1 MAEYFFADLSACNEC
16 LDPRQSGSALTNWL
30 ARKIIYVGQRIR
42 INKMDGEEVSL
53 VYACLWEVSPS
64 QNISQ
69 TLLHRPY
76 NFVPPHFDS
85 KHEEVEEVEL
95 EKLIPFR
102 IMGLVFSATH
112 ALLLGTALY
121 AADVYSPNWR
131 RNESCML

>member
-1 MAEYFFADLSACNEC
+1 
-16 LDPRQSGSALTNWL
+16 
-30 ARKIIYVGQRIR
+30 
-42 INKMDGEEVSL
+42 MDGEEVSL
-53 VYACLWEVSPS
+53 VYACLCEVFPS

-69 TLLHRPY
+69 TLLHHPY
-76 NFVPPHFDS
+76 NFVPLTLTAC

-112 ALLLGTALY
+112 ALLLGTTLH
-121 AADVYSPNWR
+121 AAGVYSPNWR

>member
-1 MAEYFFADLSACNEC
+1 MNAST
-16 LDPRQSGSALTNWL
+16 PRQSVSALTNWL
-30 ARKIIYVGQRIR
+30 ARKNIFVGQRIR
-42 INKMDGEEVSL
+42 YRKMDGEEVSL

-112 ALLLGTALY
+112 ALLLGTTLY
-121 AADVYSPNWR
+121 AADVYFSELEEKR
-131 RNESCML
+131 IMHVVGSSGSSK